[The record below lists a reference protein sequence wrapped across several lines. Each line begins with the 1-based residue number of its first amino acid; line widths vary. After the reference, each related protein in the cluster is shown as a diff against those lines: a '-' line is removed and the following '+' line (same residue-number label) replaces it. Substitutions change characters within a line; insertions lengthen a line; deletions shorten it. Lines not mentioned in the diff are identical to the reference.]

1 MKELIYN
8 IFTFILSPILSL
20 LLSCKNVLTE
30 KVYVYFIGA
39 FFSVFGAFLPP
50 VSDAYR
56 YRELYY
62 KTTFFSFD
70 FNHLWIKDKD
80 FLFTFLSSI
89 FNGMG
94 VTFELFKLFL
104 LLTSYML
111 YCWMFLDIVKKNPTL
126 FNSKRFFRLS
136 VLSLF
141 FSIRL
146 FTLTSGIRFGVAST
160 IIIIAIYLWYKK
172 DYIKSIAVF
181 VLSVTMHFSMLLFLP
196 LVIGAIL
203 LSKFKIPPIVKGL
216 TILILL
222 ITAQTSIG
230 NLLLYLFPENNL
242 ISGSVSTYI
251 DGHWGTNAILKTA
264 SFGGLIFT
272 FVRIL
277 PVIPLAYIVLKK
289 KDTNPFLSEA
299 CFLLLLLLSISVSS
313 LTLLL
318 RYSNVAIAILFVV
331 LLTTLKDDK
340 KSLKEIKTALLS
352 FMIMFGCY
360 AYTQRDSLSQ
370 FLLQYRVILSP
381 ITLIGDYTYTDE
393 WVQTHLDFK
402 GEYR

>member
-111 YCWMFLDIVKKNPTL
+111 YCWMFLDIVKNNPTL

-172 DYIKSIAVF
+172 DYIKSIAV
-181 VLSVTMHFSMLLFLP
+181 LYCLLPCTFQCCCFFLW
-196 LVIGAIL
+196 L
-203 LSKFKIPPIVKGL
+203 
-216 TILILL
+216 
-222 ITAQTSIG
+222 
-230 NLLLYLFPENNL
+230 
-242 ISGSVSTYI
+242 
-251 DGHWGTNAILKTA
+251 
-264 SFGGLIFT
+264 
-272 FVRIL
+272 
-277 PVIPLAYIVLKK
+277 
-289 KDTNPFLSEA
+289 
-299 CFLLLLLLSISVSS
+299 
-313 LTLLL
+313 
-318 RYSNVAIAILFVV
+318 
-331 LLTTLKDDK
+331 
-340 KSLKEIKTALLS
+340 
-352 FMIMFGCY
+352 
-360 AYTQRDSLSQ
+360 
-370 FLLQYRVILSP
+370 
-381 ITLIGDYTYTDE
+381 
-393 WVQTHLDFK
+393 
-402 GEYR
+402 